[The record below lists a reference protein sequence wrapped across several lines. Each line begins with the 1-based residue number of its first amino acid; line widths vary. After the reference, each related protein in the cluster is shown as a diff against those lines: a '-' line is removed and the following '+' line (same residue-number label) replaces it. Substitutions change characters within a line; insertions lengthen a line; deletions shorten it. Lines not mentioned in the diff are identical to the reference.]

1 MKIDVE
7 LYVAGQT
14 FTETV
19 NAVNYQEAKR
29 VALARN
35 PNARVISVNANF
47 HDDNNNNN
55 SSSFFSSSND
65 NVDTPSSSS
74 DMDFGSFLGLCIL
87 GGGIWAFVMYTPI
100 VFLGGAAAI
109 GGGIGNLM
117 PKHKLLT
124 GTILALIFGLIGY
137 GYGEKLQDNWT
148 YNTTEIEQVYDI

>member
-7 LYVAGQT
+7 LYVDGQT
-14 FTETV
+14 FTEEV
-19 NAVNYQEAKR
+19 RAVNYQEAKR

-47 HDDNNNNN
+47 HDDNNN

-74 DMDFGSFLGLCIL
+74 NMDFDSFLGLCIL

-100 VFLGGAAAI
+100 LFLGGAAAI
-109 GGGIGNLM
+109 GGGIGKMM
-117 PKHKLLT
+117 PKHKILT

-137 GYGEKLQDNWT
+137 SYGEKLQDNWT